1 MWIVICERLLC
12 FCIISCIIWI
22 CLGWEWWVAWV
33 LLSPQEP
40 ILCKLQWS
48 HYKGEPNMTS
58 GHPSITRKNR
68 WCRCQETTNT
78 QDARMVTYDPG
89 LVSFYN
95 AMRQI
100 SLLIIRVVITINI
113 HDCVTLCWQALSL
126 SLWNHFLVS
135 LSQKSLVICP
145 CPRVDGKS
153 GKPVCDPLCTL
164 WIRSRQK
171 SAGAELQERKTIV
184 KNRRK
189 KCSHCQS

>member
-1 MWIVICERLLC
+1 MVNLTESSLEPLGIMSLVICERLLC

-48 HYKGEPNMTS
+48 HYQGEPNMTS
-58 GHPSITRKNR
+58 GHLSITRKNR

-78 QDARMVTYDPG
+78 QNPG
-89 LVSFYN
+89 WLH
-95 AMRQI
+95 
-100 SLLIIRVVITINI
+100 IIRVWWETSLCNATNKLINYPSC
-113 HDCVTLCWQALSL
+113 DNNKYSRLCDIVLAGSLSF

-153 GKPVCDPLCTL
+153 GKPVSDPLCTL
-164 WIRSRQK
+164 WIWSRQK
-171 SAGAELQERKTIV
+171 SAGAEL
-184 KNRRK
+184 
-189 KCSHCQS
+189 